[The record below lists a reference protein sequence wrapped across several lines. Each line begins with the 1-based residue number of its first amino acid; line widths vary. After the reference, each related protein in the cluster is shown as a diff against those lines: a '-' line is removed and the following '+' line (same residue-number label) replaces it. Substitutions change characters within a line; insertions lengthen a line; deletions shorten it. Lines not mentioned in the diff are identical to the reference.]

1 VQRDAAFVPRDKFDI
16 QAAEWARD
24 AGWPAVGPVLGELV
38 DWCLDSN
45 WPVAHVLGPFLG
57 TIGAPVVPY
66 VRAILDGE
74 DASAKYH
81 VLCGV
86 VASMPAG
93 VREELRDS
101 MSRLT
106 RSPTAAEV
114 AEELP
119 GIAAEL
125 LADDRQQR

>member
-1 VQRDAAFVPRDKFDI
+1 VGPRLFYCDHHPIPLPPGHKFPIEKYARLHALLAADGVYDLLPAPPADAATI
-16 QAAEWARD
+16 
-24 AGWPAVGPVLGELV
+24 EL
-38 DWCLDSN
+38 
-45 WPVAHVLGPFLG
+45 AHD
-57 TIGAPVVPY
+57 TAY

-125 LADDRQQR
+125 LADDRRQR